1 MPHKKKPRRF
11 ITPLVLFTLAGWAL
25 WALGRNEP
33 EASKASEAGSS
44 TGPQETD
51 TRAPA
56 ARQRATWSK
65 RRLATSLAFAT
76 LFFGGAAFSAGAG
89 DVVAEAIEGGDT
101 TTEVTSTEEAPSEEP
116 APAEEEPG
124 AENEQPSEE
133 GEPPAEESEP
143 PAEESEPP
151 AEESE
156 PPAEGEQPGDSGEEP
171 SEEGETPGDNGE
183 EPGDGETPPPL
194 PGDDGDQ
201 GEDPGDGETP
211 PPPPLPG
218 EDGDD
223 GDGGTPSEP
232 EPDPGVG
239 DRPGSQP
246 ANPDLPVIDQKTR
259 SGAALDPEVDADGFF
274 ATIWLHRPLPDPTPP
289 AKRLRPAFATA
300 LAREARAA
308 KVDWALVL
316 GVLRARGF
324 DSSAMSIAPVRST
337 ARRLADLGARRN
349 ALRALSTYGGDEF
362 AREAY
367 ALRNYNRG
375 VGLRSLVDGFEA
387 SKGRLQRVVLRD
399 DRLLIYPG
407 GRLDIAMGRV
417 DVRVLVLLRY
427 LAEFHGQVTV
437 SSLISGH
444 RLYSRPG
451 VISAHVYGLAVDIAA
466 LNHLSIYG
474 NQERGGLTERA
485 VRNILLLPSE
495 LQAKQV
501 ISLLG
506 LGGPSFPLADH
517 DDHIHVGY

>member
-1 MPHKKKPRRF
+1 MPHKRKPRRF

-33 EASKASEAGSS
+33 EISETSEAGSS
-44 TGPQETD
+44 TGPQET
-51 TRAPA
+51 TPAAPA
-56 ARQRATWSK
+56 APQRATWSK

-101 TTEVTSTEEAPSEEP
+101 TTEVTSAEEESSEEP
-116 APAEEEPG
+116 APAEEATGEEG
-124 AENEQPSEE
+124 EQPSEE
-133 GEPPAEESEP
+133 GEPPTDGSEP
-143 PAEESEPP
+143 PAEEGEEPSE
-151 AEESE
+151 
-156 PPAEGEQPGDSGEEP
+156 DGEEP
-171 SEEGETPGDNGE
+171 SEEGETPGEDGE
-183 EPGDGETPPPL
+183 EPGEGETPPPL
-194 PGDDGDQ
+194 PGDDGDDGDN
-201 GEDPGDGETP
+201 GEVPGEGQT
-211 PPPPLPG
+211 PPPLPDEPG
-218 EDGDD
+218 EGGDND
-223 GDGGTPSEP
+223 TPSAP
-232 EPDPGVG
+232 EPQPGVG
-239 DRPGSQP
+239 DGPGNQP
-246 ANPDLPVIDQKTR
+246 APQDLPVIDQKTR
-259 SGAALDPEVDADGFF
+259 SGAQLDPEADADGFF

-289 AKRLRPAFATA
+289 AERLRPAFATA

-324 DSSAMSIAPVRST
+324 DSSTMSIAPVRST

-349 ALRALSTYGGDEF
+349 ALRALNAYGGDEF

-399 DRLLIYPG
+399 DRLLIYQG
-407 GRLDIAMGRV
+407 GRLDVAMGRV

-466 LNHLSIYG
+466 LNHQSIYG

>member
-1 MPHKKKPRRF
+1 MPHTKKSRRF

-33 EASKASEAGSS
+33 EASDAADTGSAAS
-44 TGPQETD
+44 PQKSVPT
-51 TRAPA
+51 APA
-56 ARQRATWSK
+56 ASQRATWSK
-65 RRLATSLAFAT
+65 RRLATSLVFAT

-101 TTEVTSTEEAPSEEP
+101 TTEVTSTEEETSEEAAPTEEASGEEGEQGEAPSQEAEPPTDEVEPPADGEEP
-116 APAEEEPG
+116 
-124 AENEQPSEE
+124 SEDGE
-133 GEPPAEESEP
+133 GEPPADEGEP
-143 PAEESEPP
+143 PTD
-151 AEESE
+151 
-156 PPAEGEQPGDSGEEP
+156 EGD
-171 SEEGETPGDNGE
+171 
-183 EPGDGETPPPL
+183 EPGEGETPPPL
-194 PGDDGDQ
+194 PGDDGD
-201 GEDPGDGETP
+201 
-211 PPPPLPG
+211 
-218 EDGDD
+218 DGDD
-223 GDGGTPSEP
+223 GDGDEPGEGQTPPPLPDQGGDNGDGDTPAEP
-232 EPDPGVG
+232 QPDPGVG
-239 DRPGSQP
+239 DGPGPVSTPP
-246 ANPDLPVIDQKTR
+246 ALPVIDQGTR
-259 SGAALDPEVDADGFF
+259 SGAELDPEADVDGFF

-289 AKRLRPAFATA
+289 AKRLTPAFASA

-308 KVDWALVL
+308 GVDWALLL

-324 DSSAMSIAPVRST
+324 DSSAMRIAPVRST

-349 ALRALSTYGGDEF
+349 ALQALSRYGGDAF
-362 AREAY
+362 ATEAY

-387 SKGRLQRVVLRD
+387 SKGRLQRVVLHD
-399 DRLLIYPG
+399 NRLLIYPG

-444 RLYSRPG
+444 RLYARPG

-466 LNHLSIYG
+466 LNGRSIYG

-485 VRNILLLPSE
+485 VRNILHLPSE